1 MAQDLSQDT
10 GIGAGVAGR
19 YASALFDLA
28 RERGQTADVM
38 AGLGSFDRL
47 LAESADL
54 RRMAASPALS
64 STEQGRAVAVV
75 LQRAGVFGLAADFVK
90 LVAAKRR
97 LGAIG
102 EMIGA
107 YRRLD
112 DRANG
117 VVRAEVTAA
126 SPLSDAH
133 VAALKAALAGTGG
146 AKSVDLAVKVDPAI
160 VGGLVVKIGSRM
172 VDGSIRTK
180 LNALRAR
187 MKEVG

>member
-1 MAQDLSQDT
+1 MSQET
-10 GIGAGVAGR
+10 NVATGVAGR

-28 RERGQTADVM
+28 RERAKTDEVM
-38 AGLGSFDRL
+38 AGLDAFDRL

-64 STEQGRAVAVV
+64 AAEQGRAVAVV

-90 LVAAKRR
+90 LVARKRR
-97 LGAIG
+97 LAAVGG
-102 EMIGA
+102 MIAA

-112 DRANG
+112 DRAKG

-126 SPLSDAH
+126 SPLSDSH
-133 VAALKAALAGTGG
+133 VAALKAALAGAGG
-146 AKSVDLAVKVDPAI
+146 GKSVDLAVKVDPAI
-160 VGGLVVKIGSRM
+160 VGGLVVKLGSRM
-172 VDGSIRTK
+172 VDGSIRTR